1 MNILD
6 EHSDKYLYEHL
17 HIMIVVVGGSVGQL
31 VRMSI
36 FLTLLIGREPVSGSG
51 SGEVC
56 TVCTDW

>member
-1 MNILD
+1 MQDLVSTYND
-6 EHSDKYLYEHL
+6 RSCGW
-17 HIMIVVVGGSVGQL
+17 VGQSVSQL